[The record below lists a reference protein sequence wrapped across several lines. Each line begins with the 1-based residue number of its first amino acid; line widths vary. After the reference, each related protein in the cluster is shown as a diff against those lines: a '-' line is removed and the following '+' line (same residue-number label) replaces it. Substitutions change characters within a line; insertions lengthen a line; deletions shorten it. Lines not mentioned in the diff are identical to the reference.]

1 MYQLI
6 VFSSAALLCALS
18 LLIFKGKSESKFKIY
33 LKCLTVLFCA
43 VGFFRFF
50 FSDSFIFVYNGI
62 PVLGGGEIRNPDIL
76 HSILRWGYFSIYAV
90 LPIAVFYKN
99 RLFRNV
105 ASYFCLPFA
114 IASTFFF
121 KDFIKYFLDYQ
132 PYIQFD
138 SQGWHIDWGT
148 SFRYVLFAFE
158 LVLAISIPIM
168 LQIKER
174 HYLDVKNP
182 KEWRNFGI
190 ALPFIILV
198 TTPIYVPQSLFGYGL
213 YKPTTFGALH
223 ISWIALTLVAI
234 VALYFIFRFRS
245 YGDRFQLC
253 LFLAIVLFYQYN
265 SYYLRGVTIG
275 RLPFQLCNI
284 ACFFYLIALVFN
296 FKKMFQFAFLANI
309 VGAIIAIV
317 SPNLTQGNF
326 SLNTFHFMIEHSLVL
341 AVPAIAM
348 GLRII
353 PRLTFK
359 SLKYFF
365 IGFASY
371 FGFSFVLGTILNGYS
386 DITGE
391 TVNYFYMFDYKDI
404 LNRLPMLTFLK
415 DTHYTFGRFEVYPLM
430 ILLIFFGFALLC
442 FAFFLAVRYIYK
454 FEDDHLE
461 LRKSSIDLYEKISK
475 KESKRPKNFID

>member
-6 VFSSAALLCALS
+6 VFALAGVICALS
-18 LLIFKGKSESKFKIY
+18 LLIFRGKSESKFRIF

-43 VGFFRFF
+43 IGFFRFMF
-50 FSDSFIFVYNGI
+50 ADSFIFVFNGI
-62 PVLGGGEIRNPDIL
+62 PVLGGGEFKNPDFL
-76 HSILRWGYFSIYAV
+76 QSILRWGYFSIYAV

-114 IASTFFF
+114 VASALFFDKF
-121 KDFIKYFLDYQ
+121 MKYFLDFQ
-132 PYIQFD
+132 PYID
-138 SQGWHIDWGT
+138 NSANGWHLNFGA
-148 SFRYVLFAFE
+148 SFRYAFFVLE
-158 LVLAISIPIM
+158 LALAISIPIM
-168 LQIKER
+168 LQIKEK
-174 HYLDVKNP
+174 HYFAVKNP

-190 ALPFIILV
+190 ALPLIILV

-213 YKPTTFGALH
+213 YKPTTFGGLH
-223 ISWIALTLVAI
+223 IGWMVLTVVAIIALYYV
-234 VALYFIFRFRS
+234 FRFRS
-245 YGDRFQLC
+245 YNDRFQLC
-253 LFLAIVLFYQYN
+253 MFLALVLFYQYN
-265 SYYLRGVTIG
+265 SYYLRGITIG

-309 VGAIIAIV
+309 VGAIIAII

-341 AVPAIAM
+341 MVPALAM

-365 IGFASY
+365 VGFTSY
-371 FGFSFVLGTILNGYS
+371 FSFSFVLGTILNGYKFN
-386 DITGE
+386 GE
-391 TVNYFYMFDYKDI
+391 TVNYFYMFDHEDI
-404 LNRLPMLTFLK
+404 LDRLPMFTFLT
-415 DTHYTFGRFEVYPLM
+415 DTHYVFGKFEVYPFM
-430 ILLIFFGFALLC
+430 ILSIFIGFAALC
-442 FAFFLAVRYIYK
+442 LAFFFAVRYIYK
-454 FEDDHLE
+454 FEDDHLD
-461 LRKSSIDLYEKISK
+461 LRRSRIDLCEKITK
-475 KESKRPKNFID
+475 KESKCPKNFID